1 MTLID
6 WFVPPRHR
14 ADAPK
19 AVRYRGIAK
28 SLLAISLTVSFLFIA
43 FLLVRQGP
51 SAAEIWMFAF
61 AIGSPALGAL
71 LIRLT
76 GNITVGLLATN
87 FAGIAIVAGWAAITG
102 GILSFATPWFMPNLV
117 LLATFGN
124 ISLVLLTA
132 AVLVLTIAGLYLASG
147 MHWLPVSVV
156 PPEAMPDMMLLS
168 MLSAVASVVLGA
180 VSVHRE
186 RSRSKA
192 HLRAARDEALTASR
206 AKSAF
211 LSSMSHELRTPLTS
225 VLGFAE
231 VLKLDVDMPL
241 TPTQS
246 QYVDHITQSGEH
258 LLALINQVLEMSR
271 IEAGAVELTITDV
284 DVFEAVGSAVAMVDL
299 AAFDAAIVL
308 NNDVA
313 REGAAGA
320 GSVRADA
327 TRLKQVLLN
336 LLSNAIK
343 YNRPKGSVSVSAAPA
358 GDGYMRITVADTG
371 RGIPAER
378 QAEVFTSFAR
388 LGAESGRV
396 EGTGLGL
403 TITKR
408 LVELMGGRIGFT
420 SVAGEG
426 SSFWVELPT
435 VDVPA
440 ADQE

>member
-271 IEAGAVELTITDV
+271 IEAGEVELALTEV
-284 DVFEAVGSAVAMVDL
+284 DAEEALGASL
-299 AAFDAAIVL
+299 AQVEGM
-308 NNDVA
+308 A
-313 REGAAGA
+313 RKQRVKLPRLAPLRQGGK
-320 GSVRADA
+320 GVRADA
-327 TRLKQVLLN
+327 ARLQQVLFN
-336 LLSNAIK
+336 LLSNAVK
-343 YNRPKGSVSVSAAPA
+343 YNRVEGEVSVDMHKTL
-358 GDGYMRITVADTG
+358 DGYLRISIADTG
-371 RGIPAER
+371 RGIPAR
-378 QAEVFTSFAR
+378 HHAEVFTSFAR

-408 LVELMGGRIGFT
+408 LVEMMEGRIGFV
-420 SVAGEG
+420 SREGEG
-426 SSFWVELPT
+426 STFWIEMPLARP
-435 VDVPA
+435 DRA
-440 ADQE
+440 AA